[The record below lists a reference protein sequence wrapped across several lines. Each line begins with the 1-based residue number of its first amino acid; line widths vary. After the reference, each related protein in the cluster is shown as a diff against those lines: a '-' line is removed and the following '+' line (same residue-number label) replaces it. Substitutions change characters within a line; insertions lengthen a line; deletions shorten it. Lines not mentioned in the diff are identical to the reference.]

1 MLPSRPVTIK
11 TIAKELNLS
20 ISAVS
25 KALND
30 YPDIGEETKKVI
42 VRKALEMGYR
52 PNLIARSLVTNSSN
66 TIGMIVRDSAT
77 VYGEM
82 FKLLSQKAESL
93 KLNLLVG
100 DSNRNPDLEL
110 SHVKNMVDSHVMG
123 IIITP
128 VSGDISGIKKLVGG
142 RVPVV
147 YLGGRITDSAECF
160 VASDNRNGSNMA
172 MDYLF
177 SLGHRDIAFISDRNR
192 SNSTQVKLD
201 SYICRMKERNLEPA
215 IFIDDDINP
224 NLVDVGCRQA
234 KAMIESKRAFTAVFA
249 SKDMVA
255 LGVMKELG
263 SKGFRIPED
272 ISVIGYDGS
281 EASSMPMIELTTVA
295 QPKEDLSDNLI
306 RILLSQVNAGS
317 GIMPEH
323 YLATPELIIRNSC
336 GKVRRPPQE
345 K

>member
-1 MLPSRPVTIK
+1 MLPNRPVTIK
-11 TIAKELNLS
+11 TIANELDLS

-30 YPDIGEETKKVI
+30 YPDIGEETKKTI

-110 SHVKNMVDSHVMG
+110 SHVKNMVDSCVMG

-128 VSGDISGIKKLVGG
+128 VTGDISGIKKLAGG

-147 YLGGRITDSAECF
+147 YLGGRITDNAECF
-160 VASDNRNGSNMA
+160 VASDNHYGSNMA

-192 SNSTQVKLD
+192 SNSTQLKLN
-201 SYICRMKERNLEPA
+201 SYICRMKDRNLEPA
-215 IFIDDDINP
+215 VFIDDDINP

-234 KAMIESKRAFTAVFA
+234 RAMLDSERSFTAVFA

-255 LGVMKELG
+255 LGVMKELESNG
-263 SKGFRIPED
+263 LRIPED
-272 ISVIGYDGS
+272 FSVIGYDGS
-281 EASSMPMIELTTVA
+281 EVSSMPMIELTTVA
-295 QPKEDLSDNLI
+295 QPKEDLCDNLI
-306 RILLSQVNAGS
+306 RILLSQADAG
-317 GIMPEH
+317 GGAIPEH

-336 GKVRRPPQE
+336 GKVH
-345 K
+345 